1 MNIGELA
8 KWVAC
13 DSLQSN
19 RDKADFAQLLYDL
32 SKLGLLTLTIMKET
46 LVNLVGEIRTDEFI
60 KKSLYY

>member
-1 MNIGELA
+1 MNIGELV

-46 LVNLVGEIRTDEFI
+46 LVNLVGEIRTDEYI
-60 KKSLYY
+60 KKSLYC